1 MGLLSVGGAFNQKMA
16 KLHQKQSSAYTN
28 QVLLLVH
35 AAFANWRAVPSFNP
49 SLRGTKTHSVLP
61 CKFLRVQKM
70 PSMIHI
76 FLRQICRD
84 STGNSASHF
93 QPFVPSSALGILFFF
108 LHRMTSVTKKTMM
121 PLIYMFQTGLRP
133 GWKVGIWHYQW
144 LQNLWHSRSPR
155 KARLRSSCMI
165 LLLPKTIGYSS
176 LSSSFRNARF
186 VYLLMPARA

>member
-1 MGLLSVGGAFNQKMA
+1 MA

-49 SLRGTKTHSVLP
+49 SLRGTKLIPYYPVNFSEY
-61 CKFLRVQKM
+61 KKM
-70 PSMIHI
+70 ALKKHI
-76 FLRQICRD
+76 FLCQMCRD
-84 STGNSASHF
+84 SIRKSASHC
-93 QPFVPSSALGILFFF
+93 QPFVPSSTLGILFFF

-144 LQNLWHSRSPR
+144 LQNLWHSRTRTRTNTNPNDTEANAAGRSVRACVAR
-155 KARLRSSCMI
+155 KSKS
-165 LLLPKTIGYSS
+165 
-176 LSSSFRNARF
+176 
-186 VYLLMPARA
+186 